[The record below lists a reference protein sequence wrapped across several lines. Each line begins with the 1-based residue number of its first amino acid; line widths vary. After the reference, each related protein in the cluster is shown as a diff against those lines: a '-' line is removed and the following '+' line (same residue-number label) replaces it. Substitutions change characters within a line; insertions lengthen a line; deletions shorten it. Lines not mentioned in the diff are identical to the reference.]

1 MREQVR
7 DQDRLEH
14 ILESIDN
21 VLEFTNNI
29 DYECFTTNKMLKFAV
44 VKNIEIIGEA
54 GYKLTKSFREKH
66 NEINWEVII
75 KMRHILVHGYY
86 QIRDEIAW
94 SVVQKDLEPLKKQ
107 IQTIYEEVFTHT
119 T

>member
-7 DQDRLEH
+7 DKNRLEH
-14 ILESIDN
+14 ILEAIEN
-21 VLEFTNNI
+21 VFEFTNSI
-29 DYECFTTNKMLKFAV
+29 DYKHFTINKMLKFAV
-44 VKNIEIIGEA
+44 IKNIEIIGEA

-86 QIRDEIAW
+86 QLEDCIAW
-94 SVVQKDLEPLKKQ
+94 EVVQKDLEPLKKQ
-107 IQTIYEEVFTHT
+107 IQKIYENIEQ
-119 T
+119 